1 LTIPQF
7 RLNDYLQGDERFLLT
22 RRPLTPGARPPIHR
36 HDFFE
41 LFWLDG
47 GSAMHAIN
55 GEKDVLESGTVT
67 FIRPDDEH
75 AIRPRGGATHITNI
89 AFWPETIAYLEARH
103 GDVLHGGTFWSR
115 QHQPD
120 AVRLGPLQRRTLNA
134 WTQRLDAS
142 GRGQLALDAF
152 LLAVLGLLVHDD
164 PLPQGAGNGP
174 AWLSESCRALS
185 RPDMLRQGVK
195 GFVAVSG
202 LDPAHVARVCKR
214 YTGKTPSQLV
224 TEARMALAARL
235 LADTGEAIVQ
245 IAIDVGLDNLSHFY
259 ALFKAHYGMTPRAY
273 RLQNRRDVVGF

>member
-1 LTIPQF
+1 MIPQF

-22 RRPLTPGARPPIHR
+22 RRPLTPGARPPLHR

-47 GSAMHAIN
+47 GSAIHAIN
-55 GEKDVLESGTVT
+55 GEKDALESGTVT

-75 AIRPRGGATHITNI
+75 AIRPRVGTAHITNI

-103 GDVLHGGTFWSR
+103 GEVLRGNTFWSS

-120 AVRLGPLQRRTLNA
+120 DVRLGPLQRRTLNA

-185 RPDMLRQGVK
+185 RPDVLRQGVR
-195 GFVAVSG
+195 GFVAISG

-235 LADTGEAIVQ
+235 LADTGQAIVEV
-245 IAIDVGLDNLSHFY
+245 AMDVGLDNLSHFY
-259 ALFKAHYGMTPRAY
+259 AVFKAHYGMTPRAY
-273 RLQNRRDVVGF
+273 RVRHRHNIVG

>member
-1 LTIPQF
+1 MIPQF

-22 RRPLTPGARPPIHR
+22 RRPLTPGARPPVHR

-47 GSAMHAIN
+47 GSAIHAIN
-55 GEKDVLESGTVT
+55 GEKDALESGTIT

-75 AIRPRGGATHITNI
+75 AIRPRGGLAQITNI
-89 AFWPETIAYLEARH
+89 AFWPETIAHLEARH
-103 GDVLHGGTFWSR
+103 GEVLRGNTFWSA
-115 QHQPD
+115 QHQPNS
-120 AVRLGPLQRRTLNA
+120 VSLGALQHRTLNA
-134 WTQRLDAS
+134 WAQRLDAS

-185 RPDMLRQGVK
+185 RPDVLRQGVK
-195 GFVAVSG
+195 GFVAISG

-214 YTGKTPSQLV
+214 YTSKTPSQLV
-224 TEARMALAARL
+224 TDARMALAARL
-235 LADTGEAIVQ
+235 LADTGQAIVEV
-245 IAIDVGLDNLSHFY
+245 AMDVGLDNLSHFY
-259 ALFKAHYGMTPRAY
+259 AVFKAHYGMTPRAY
-273 RLQNRRDVVGF
+273 RVRHRHNIVG